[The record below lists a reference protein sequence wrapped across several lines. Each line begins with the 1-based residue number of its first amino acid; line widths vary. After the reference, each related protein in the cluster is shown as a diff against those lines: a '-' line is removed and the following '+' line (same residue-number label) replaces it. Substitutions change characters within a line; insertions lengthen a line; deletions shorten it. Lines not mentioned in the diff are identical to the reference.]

1 MRQHYWRRS
10 MTTALRPMTT
20 GELLDRSF
28 SLYRNNFFLFAGIA
42 LLPPV
47 LTLMLDAVR
56 TSLFQKPAM
65 GVVNGTLQLAPASY
79 GPLAL
84 VLLLGYFLGF
94 VLSSGATVHAVSTVY
109 LGKSAGIG
117 ESYRAIQSAFGRLIG
132 LFLLICL
139 IFAGFGIGIVVV
151 IALLA
156 GAFVATTHSQG
167 AAVIFLLV
175 TILPATVLFI
185 HLYVCMSL
193 STAACVVEKTG
204 ATDSLR
210 RSFRLSKGAR
220 GKIWLI
226 MLLFFTLIVV
236 LSFSVVIPSQ
246 MILARSGP
254 PWIANVTAS
263 VLQFLVSVFVGPVL
277 TVSLIL
283 AYYDQRVRKEAFDLQ
298 HMMESIGATA
308 AEPLHFA
315 APPPS
320 G

>member
-1 MRQHYWRRS
+1 

-28 SLYRNNFFLFAGIA
+28 SLYRNNFLLFAGIA

-47 LTLMLDAVR
+47 LNLMLDAVR

-65 GVVNGTLQLAPASY
+65 GVGGNGQIQFAPASY

-84 VLLLGYFLGF
+84 VLILVYLFGA

-109 LGKSAGIG
+109 LGKRAGIG
-117 ESYRAIQSAFGRLIG
+117 ESYRAIQSAFWRLIG
-132 LFLLICL
+132 LFLLIFL
-139 IFAGFGIGIVVV
+139 IFVGFAIGIVVV

-156 GAFVATTHSQG
+156 GAFTFATHSQG
-167 AAVIFLLV
+167 AGAIFLLI
-175 TILPATVLFI
+175 TILPATVLSI
-185 HLYVCMSL
+185 HLFVCMSL
-193 STAACVVEKTG
+193 STPACVVEKTG

-236 LSFSVVIPSQ
+236 LSLSVAIPSQ

-254 PWIANVTAS
+254 VWIANVTAS
-263 VLQFLVSVFVGPVL
+263 VLQFLVSTLIGPVL
-277 TVSLIL
+277 TVSLVL

-298 HMMESIGATA
+298 HMMESIGAA
-308 AEPLHFA
+308 PAEPLHFN
-315 APPPS
+315 APPPI